1 MVVFLGL
8 KIDKCTLF
16 QQLIALRLIQYL
28 LQFSTGIS
36 NSCKCY
42 GDSAEPSC
50 LLIAPLQV
58 ELTLKRESIFIAPPQ
73 VFFKIKIEFC
83 PMRHNLWPEILLLD
97 NIHKI

>member
-8 KIDKCTLF
+8 KIDKCTLL

-50 LLIAPLQV
+50 LLIATLQAKIDSQTRVHFFLDHPLF
-58 ELTLKRESIFIAPPQ
+58 L
-73 VFFKIKIEFC
+73 EFVTGFYRVNVY
-83 PMRHNLWPEILLLD
+83 M
-97 NIHKI
+97 